1 MGRGVGEGTAMGSVG
16 SSSIWKWLRLLLGK
30 VCGETMENHRSAE
43 AMFRVRACVRACV
56 GRYVGRDSP
65 LGCRE

>member
-1 MGRGVGEGTAMGSVG
+1 MGRGVGEGTAMGAVG

-43 AMFRVRACVRACV
+43 AMFRVRVRV
-56 GRYVGRDSP
+56 W
-65 LGCRE
+65 